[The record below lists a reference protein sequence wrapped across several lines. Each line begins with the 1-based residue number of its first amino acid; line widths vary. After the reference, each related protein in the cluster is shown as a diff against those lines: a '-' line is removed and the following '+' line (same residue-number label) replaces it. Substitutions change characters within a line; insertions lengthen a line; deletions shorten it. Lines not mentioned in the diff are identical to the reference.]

1 MVLGHQFSPN
11 ELLPLLHSPHLLIL
25 GEDIRNR
32 PNGRDGKLVDLLMTL
47 CIMLL
52 DMLEISR
59 LPERRYI
66 PVQLAHPA
74 MNSGVPGANIANIT
88 LKMLDIHRVKA
99 DNGREEPDISLGDG
113 GAKVEGRLGAL
124 RSGEVGFD
132 LVEGGEKRCYGS
144 VVGFLGGREAGFVD
158 AVVDVVV
165 GPFVGGFDLG
175 SEGLWVE
182 IDFFVGFGKDVV
194 EFVVKHA
201 DDFGAL
207 DRFIWSVG
215 IFFFSNHFDWER
227 YIHTSLL
234 TTWFAFLSKSTGT
247 VNRPLYAGSCAK

>member
-1 MVLGHQFSPN
+1 
-11 ELLPLLHSPHLLIL
+11 
-25 GEDIRNR
+25 
-32 PNGRDGKLVDLLMTL
+32 
-47 CIMLL
+47 MLK
-52 DMLEISR
+52 ISR

-74 MNSGVPGANIANIT
+74 MDSRIPGANIANIT
-88 LKMLDIHRVKA
+88 LKMLDIHRVEA
-99 DNGREEPDISLGDG
+99 DNSREKPDISLGDG
-113 GAKVEGRLGAL
+113 GAKVERRLGAL

-132 LVEGGEKRCYGS
+132 LVEGGEERCYGS
-144 VVGFLGGREAGFVD
+144 VVGFLSGCEAGFVD

-165 GPFVGGFDLG
+165 GPFVSGLDLA

-207 DRFIWSVG
+207 EIHLVSMD
-215 IFFFSNHFDWER
+215 FSYQFDWER
-227 YIHTSLL
+227 RVHTSLL
-234 TTWFAFLSKSTGT
+234 TT
-247 VNRPLYAGSCAK
+247 